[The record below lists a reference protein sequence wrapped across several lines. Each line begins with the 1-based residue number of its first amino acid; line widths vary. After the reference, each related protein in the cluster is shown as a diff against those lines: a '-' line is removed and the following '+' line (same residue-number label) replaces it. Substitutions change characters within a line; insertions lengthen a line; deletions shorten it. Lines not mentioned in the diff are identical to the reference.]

1 MDDPT
6 PRPGPPEGASP
17 RRVAV
22 VGAGLGGLSAAH
34 AIRRHAEERGEALE
48 LEVWEATDRP
58 GGQLRTVSE
67 DGFLIEWAANA
78 FRSGVGPN
86 ADLVARLGL
95 EGEQVHANPAANRR
109 YVFHGGRLHLMPSG
123 PISLLEFEPL
133 SVEGRFRILAE
144 PFLAQRVD
152 HEETVFD
159 YAARHIGPEAA
170 EILLGTMV
178 RGVYGGDAHQLSVD
192 AAFPVMRQM
201 ERDHRSLVVA
211 GIAGTR
217 ERMQE
222 RKTTWSF
229 RDGMN
234 VIIDALA
241 ADLGD
246 AVRTSTPALGL
257 AVDGIGG
264 GYLLTGPDG
273 VPERFDD
280 VVLAVPPGAA
290 AKLLSSV
297 DGADAH
303 EVARDVALAVAHE
316 LSGIPSGAIGM
327 VALGFPAAAFRT
339 PPDGFGF
346 LVAPGEELDVLG
358 VLVESNVF
366 PHRAPDGTVL
376 VRVIMGG
383 VAGPPI
389 DELADAEMERIA
401 LTAVDRAWGLVEG
414 TDGAP
419 LRAWVG
425 RQDRGIPQ
433 YVVGHQARLDRIETR
448 LRALPGIHLAGN
460 AYRGIAVG
468 KLVEDA
474 EVVADAVW
482 TSRRGTSAW
491 A

>member
-1 MDDPT
+1 MSVPT
-6 PRPGPPEGASP
+6 EGPRQRRGAAP

-22 VGAGLGGLSAAH
+22 VGAGLGGLTAAH
-34 AIRRHAEERGEALE
+34 AIRRHAQERGEALE
-48 LEVWEATDRP
+48 LEVWEAADRP
-58 GGQLRTVSE
+58 GGQLRTVIE

-86 ADLVARLGL
+86 AELVARLGL
-95 EGEQVHANPAANRR
+95 EDEQVHANPAANRR
-109 YVFHGGRLHLMPSG
+109 YVFHGGRLHMMPSG

-170 EILLGTMV
+170 DILLGTMV
-178 RGVYGGDAHQLSVD
+178 RGVYGGDAHELSVD
-192 AAFPVMRQM
+192 AAFPVMREM

-229 RDGMN
+229 RGGMN

-241 ADLGD
+241 DDLGD
-246 AVRTSTPALGL
+246 AVRTSMPAFGL
-257 AVDGIGG
+257 TVDPLGG
-264 GYLLTGPDG
+264 GYRLTGPG
-273 VPERFDD
+273 GASPPFDA
-280 VVLAVPPGAA
+280 VVLAIPPRPAA
-290 AKLLSSV
+290 ELLASS
-297 DGADAH
+297 APEA
-303 EVARDVALAVAHE
+303 ARE
-316 LSGIPSGAIGM
+316 LSGIPSGTIGM
-327 VALGFPAAAFRT
+327 VAMGFAAEAFRT

-346 LVAPGEELDVLG
+346 LVAPGEALDVLG

-366 PHRAPDGTVL
+366 PHRAPEDTVL
-376 VRVIMGG
+376 LRAILGG

-389 DELADAEMERIA
+389 DELTDEGMERIA
-401 LTAVDRAWGLVEG
+401 RAAVDRAWGLVDG
-414 TDGAP
+414 TEGAP
-419 LRAWVG
+419 LRTWVG

-433 YVVGHQARLDRIETR
+433 YVMGHQARLDRIQVR
-448 LRALPGIHLAGN
+448 LRELPGVHLAGN

-474 EVVADAVW
+474 EVVANAVW
-482 TSRRGTSAW
+482 GATVEASR
-491 A
+491 

>member
-1 MDDPT
+1 MNEPT
-6 PRPGPPEGASP
+6 ARPRPSP
-17 RRVAV
+17 GVSRRRVAV
-22 VGAGLGGLSAAH
+22 VGAGLGGLTAAH

-48 LEVWEATDRP
+48 LEVWEAADRP
-58 GGQLRTVSE
+58 GGQLRTVTQ

-78 FRSGVGPN
+78 FRSGVGPT

-178 RGVYGGDAHQLSVD
+178 RGVYGGDAHELSVD
-192 AAFPVMRQM
+192 AAFPVMREM

-217 ERMQE
+217 ERMKE

-229 RDGMN
+229 RNGMN
-234 VIIDALA
+234 VIVDALA

-246 AVRTSTPALGL
+246 AVHTSTPALGL
-257 AVDGIGG
+257 AVDPAGE
-264 GYLLTGPDG
+264 GYLLTGPG
-273 VPERFDD
+273 GTSQRFDT
-280 VVLAVPPGAA
+280 VVLAISPRPAA
-290 AKLLSSV
+290 ELLAST
-297 DGADAH
+297 DA
-303 EVARDVALAVAHE
+303 EAARE
-316 LSGIPSGAIGM
+316 LSGIPSGTIGM
-327 VALGFPAAAFRT
+327 VAMGFAAEAFRT

-366 PHRAPDGTVL
+366 PHRAPAGTVL

-383 VAGPPI
+383 VAGPAI
-389 DELADAEMERIA
+389 DQLSDAEMERIA
-401 LTAVDRAWGLVEG
+401 RTAIDRAWGLV
-414 TDGAP
+414 DGPEAKP
-419 LRAWVG
+419 LRSWVG

-433 YVVGHQARLDRIETR
+433 YVMGHQARLDRIESR
-448 LRALPGIHLAGN
+448 LRDLPGIHLAGN

-468 KLVEDA
+468 KLVDDA
-474 EVVADAVW
+474 EVVANAVLGPAVRA
-482 TSRRGTSAW
+482 SR
-491 A
+491 

>member
-1 MDDPT
+1 MDHRNT
-6 PRPGPPEGASP
+6 EPRPPTGTSP

-22 VGAGLGGLSAAH
+22 VGAGLGGLTAAH
-34 AIRRHAEERGEALE
+34 AIRRHAQERGEALE
-48 LEVWEATDRP
+48 LEVWEAADRP
-58 GGQLRTVSE
+58 GGQLRTVIE

-86 ADLVARLGL
+86 AELVARLGL
-95 EGEQVHANPAANRR
+95 EDEQVHANPAANRR
-109 YVFHGGRLHLMPSG
+109 YVFHGGRLHMMPSG

-170 EILLGTMV
+170 DILLGTMV
-178 RGVYGGDAHQLSVD
+178 RGVYGGDAHELSVD
-192 AAFPVMRQM
+192 AAFPVMREM

-229 RDGMN
+229 RGGMN

-241 ADLGD
+241 EELGD
-246 AVRTSTPALGL
+246 AVRTSTLALDL
-257 AVDGIGG
+257 TVDERAG
-264 GYLLTGPDG
+264 GYLLTGPG
-273 VPERFDD
+273 GTPRRFDD
-280 VVLAVPPGAA
+280 VVLAIPPRPAA
-290 AKLLSSV
+290 ELLASIE
-297 DGADAH
+297 AEA
-303 EVARDVALAVAHE
+303 ARE
-316 LSGIPSGAIGM
+316 LTGIPSGTIGM
-327 VALGFPAAAFRT
+327 VAMGFAAEAFRS

-366 PHRAPDGTVL
+366 PHRAPEGTVL
-376 VRVIMGG
+376 VRAILGG

-389 DELADAEMERIA
+389 DELSDDAMERIA
-401 LTAVDRAWGLVEG
+401 RTAVDRAWGLV
-414 TDGAP
+414 DGPEAAP
-419 LRAWVG
+419 LRSWVG

-433 YVVGHQARLDRIETR
+433 YVMGHQARLDRIEER
-448 LRALPGIHLAGN
+448 LRALPGVHLAGN

-468 KLVEDA
+468 KLVDDA
-474 EVVADAVW
+474 EVVAGAVW
-482 TSRRGTSAW
+482 GSAVEASR
-491 A
+491 

>member
-1 MDDPT
+1 MIDPT
-6 PRPGPPEGASP
+6 TGPRAPLDAAP

-34 AIRRHAEERGEALE
+34 AIQRYAEERGTPLE
-48 LEVWEATDRP
+48 IEVWEAAERP
-58 GGQLRTVSE
+58 GGQLRTVIE
-67 DGFLIEWAANA
+67 DGFVIEWAANA

-109 YVFHGGRLHLMPSG
+109 YVFHGGRLHMMPSG

-229 RDGMN
+229 RGGMN
-234 VIIDALA
+234 VIVDALA
-241 ADLGD
+241 KDLGD
-246 AVRTSTPALGL
+246 AVRTSTPALGF
-257 AVDGIGG
+257 AADPVGG

-273 VPERFDD
+273 AVRRFDA
-280 VVLAVPPGAA
+280 VVLAVPPRAA
-290 AKLLSSV
+290 AELLTS
-297 DGADAH
+297 ADA
-303 EVARDVALAVAHE
+303 EVARE
-316 LSGIPSGAIGM
+316 LSGIPSGTIGM
-327 VALGFPAAAFRT
+327 VAMGFPAEAFRT

-366 PHRAPDGTVL
+366 PHRAPAGTVL
-376 VRVIMGG
+376 VRAILGG

-389 DELADAEMERIA
+389 DELSDDEMERIA
-401 LTAVDRAWGLVEG
+401 RTAVDRAWGLVEG
-414 TDGAP
+414 PEGSP
-419 LRAWVG
+419 LRTWLG
-425 RQDRGIPQ
+425 RQERGIPQ
-433 YVVGHQARLDRIETR
+433 YVVGHQVRLDRIEER
-448 LRALPGIHLAGN
+448 LRQLPGVHLAGN
-460 AYRGIAVG
+460 SYRGIAVG

-474 EVVADAVW
+474 EVVASAVW
-482 TSRRGTSAW
+482 EPSVEASR
-491 A
+491 

>member
-1 MDDPT
+1 MSVPT
-6 PRPGPPEGASP
+6 EGTRPRRGHAP

-22 VGAGLGGLSAAH
+22 VGAGLGGLTAAH
-34 AIRRHAEERGEALE
+34 AIRRHAQERGEALE
-48 LEVWEATDRP
+48 LEVWEASDRP
-58 GGQLRTVSE
+58 GGQLRTVIE

-86 ADLVARLGL
+86 AELVARLGL

-109 YVFHGGRLHLMPSG
+109 YVFHGGRLHMMPSG

-133 SVEGRFRILAE
+133 SPEGRFRILAE

-178 RGVYGGDAHQLSVD
+178 RGVYGGDAHELSVD

-229 RDGMN
+229 RRGMN

-241 ADLGD
+241 DDLGD
-246 AVRTSTPALGL
+246 AVRTSMPASELS
-257 AVDGIGG
+257 VDPNAG

-273 VPERFDD
+273 VSPPFDA
-280 VVLAVPPGAA
+280 VVLAVPPRPAA
-290 AKLLSSV
+290 ELLASA
-297 DGADAH
+297 GPEA
-303 EVARDVALAVAHE
+303 ARE
-316 LSGIPSGAIGM
+316 LSGIPSGTIAM
-327 VALGFPAAAFRT
+327 VAMGFRADAFRT

-346 LVAPGEELDVLG
+346 LVAPGEDVDVLG

-366 PHRAPDGTVL
+366 PHRAPEGAVL
-376 VRVIMGG
+376 VRAILGG

-389 DELADAEMERIA
+389 DAMSDDEVERIA
-401 LTAVDRAWGLVEG
+401 RTAVDRAWGLVDG
-414 TDGAP
+414 PAGAP
-419 LRAWVG
+419 LRSWVG
-425 RQDRGIPQ
+425 RQERGIPQ
-433 YVVGHQARLDRIETR
+433 YVMGHQARLDRIQVR
-448 LRALPGIHLAGN
+448 LRELPGVHLAGN

-474 EVVADAVW
+474 EVVANAVW
-482 TSRRGTSAW
+482 GATAEASR
-491 A
+491 